1 MTRRK
6 TPYKPEE
13 AKRIYDIIYELLRD
27 YKFPNSIEQS
37 MNNWKKEIKF
47 ENDFSSIC
55 YKVCK
60 DLYEAG
66 YR

>member
-1 MTRRK
+1 MYRRK

-13 AKRIYDIIYELLRD
+13 AKRIYDIVYELLRD

-37 MNNWKKEIKF
+37 MNNWKKEIRF
-47 ENDFSSIC
+47 ENDFASIC
-55 YKVCK
+55 YAASKK
-60 DLYEAG
+60 LYEEG